1 VITTLPQ
8 NQFQLPIESK
18 MKEGIEKFTKNMF
31 IEDIQSQP
39 LHQQLLERFSQVL
52 SPLEWLLK
60 Y

>member
-39 LHQQLLERFSQVL
+39 LQQQLLERFSQVL

>member
-1 VITTLPQ
+1 
-8 NQFQLPIESK
+8 

-39 LHQQLLERFSQVL
+39 LQQQLLERFSQVL

>member
-39 LHQQLLERFSQVL
+39 LQQQLL
-52 SPLEWLLK
+52 
-60 Y
+60 